1 MTHVDT
7 AFPTCSGIRLRNVG
21 CGHELPK
28 WKQQCNN
35 TEVWN
40 ADLEECIS
48 CSICQKYP
56 KTLSCDACVK
66 EAEHSTNIWMVVA
79 LVSFSLVTI
88 LLAMGIG
95 VLVHHCKSRSDKP
108 LREPIE
114 ETTGPLYA
122 IV

>member
-1 MTHVDT
+1 MDFKALFCLACALV
-7 AFPTCSGIRLRNVG
+7 AAAGAEVQNS
-21 CGHELPK
+21 K
-28 WKQQCNN
+28 QCNN